1 MPDFRIIRTN
11 DSSRYRDQIVEF
23 WRAYLPGTPPG
34 RFEWMTSGNPA
45 GPAIWFLAFE
55 HGSDEI
61 AGMAS
66 LMPRKFHL
74 MGRELHAGILGD
86 FMVAMRHRV
95 FGPNIQLLRSAL
107 AAMGDLGFS
116 FIYTLPN
123 EASFKVAEHVGMRS
137 VAELCC
143 LAKPIDMPF
152 YLKKRAPYVLAE
164 IIAPVADFYLRITS
178 QEIFRCARRSVKETV
193 AIDDSFDR
201 FWERMRV
208 KTEELV
214 GDRSADYLRWRY
226 LRNPL
231 NRFRFLVCADRS
243 DREIGGYAVFFVN
256 EENKMDIY
264 DIVAIEKEC
273 SDSLRISLIKICRKE
288 RRRALYFVAA
298 NGSLRLKDFRRFR
311 FLNTES
317 VQRLYCHGGAGIPLD
332 RWDFSSGD
340 RNI

>member
-1 MPDFRIIRTN
+1 MG
-11 DSSRYRDQIVEF
+11 F
-23 WRAYLPGTPPG
+23 WQAYLPGTPPE

-61 AGMAS
+61 AGAAS
-66 LMPRKFHL
+66 LMPRRL
-74 MGRELHAGILGD
+74 YLAGRELHAGILGD
-86 FMVAMRHRV
+86 FMVAIKHRV

-137 VAELCC
+137 VAELRCF
-143 LAKPIDMPF
+143 AKPIDMRF
-152 YLKKRAPYVLAE
+152 YLNNYLPSPLAAT
-164 IIAPVADFYLRITS
+164 IAPAANFSLRVVSRET
-178 QEIFRCARRSVKETV
+178 FCPVRRAAKETD

-201 FWERMRV
+201 FWERM
-208 KTEELV
+208 KAEMKGLV
-214 GDRSADYLRWRY
+214 GDRSANYLRWRY

-231 NRFRFLVCADRS
+231 NRFRFLVCAGRS
-243 DREIGGYAVFFVN
+243 EGEIGGFAVFCVH
-256 EENKMDIY
+256 EENRVDIY
-264 DIVAIEKEC
+264 DIVAIEGEC
-273 SDSLRISLIKICRKE
+273 SDSLRMRLIEIGRKE
-288 RRRALYFVAA
+288 RRRVLFFIAPS
-298 NGSLRLKDFRRFR
+298 GSPRLDDFRQFR
-311 FLNTES
+311 FLDTKS
-317 VQRLYCHGGAGIPLD
+317 VQYLYSYGGADLPLD